1 MNRPDDEGQREP
13 FTSQE
18 LESLWKVLPNLLD
31 EYGRLGQP
39 IAKYSHSEYVTVIPN
54 VSTKSHC
61 RFRPRRSEVSRAEW
75 LRSLTENREV
85 AVINEEAASP
95 STRNFFQYSEP
106 FQMFHR
112 V

>member
-54 VSTKSHC
+54 VSTKLGEQFILYC
-61 RFRPRRSEVSRAEW
+61 PRLQTA
-75 LRSLTENREV
+75 LR
-85 AVINEEAASP
+85 
-95 STRNFFQYSEP
+95 
-106 FQMFHR
+106 
-112 V
+112 